1 MRSDTIKNLKSIQR
15 SFPMVKK
22 QVEKSRL
29 FQGIPSVPMRIMEL
43 EPVMEPVKM
52 AKSSDVLGVVNDLR
66 RADRETFAVLHLN
79 AKNVIL
85 SREIVSVGTIDSAA
99 IYPREVLKSAILYN
113 ASSVILAHN
122 HPSGD
127 PEPSASDKQI
137 TRDLIGTLLLA
148 QIRTLDHVI
157 VGQGNNSFSFADSGL
172 LVDYEA
178 LITKTFETAGLLGA
192 SL

>member
-1 MRSDTIKNLKSIQR
+1 
-15 SFPMVKK
+15 MVKK
-22 QVEKSRL
+22 QAEKSLL
-29 FQGIPSVPMRIMEL
+29 FQGVPSVPMRIMEL
-43 EPVMEPVKM
+43 REIEFPVKLS
-52 AKSSDVLGVVNDLR
+52 KSADVFKVLDDLR
-66 RADRETFAVLHLN
+66 CADRETFAVLHLN

-99 IYPREVLKSAILYN
+99 VYPREVLKSAILYN

-127 PEPSASDKQI
+127 PAPSSNDKQI

-157 VGQGNNSFSFADSGL
+157 VGHGDKSFSFADSGL
-172 LVDYEA
+172 MADYES
-178 LITKTFETAGLLGA
+178 LITKTFENAGLLCA
-192 SL
+192 ELSCDLDA